1 MVDSGGKSVHALIF
15 IDARDDVEFRKR
27 VRYLYKYCHDHGIP
41 VDPQNKNVSRK
52 TRMPG
57 VTRKG
62 NRQYI
67 LATHVG
73 KKTWADWVD
82 YVEGVDEEDDLPDI
96 EYISECQERPEPPEE
111 QIEGILTQGSKMMIV
126 AGSKAGKSM
135 LLMQLCICLSEGL
148 PWLGFPCK
156 KGKVL
161 YVNLELKENTCRK
174 RFWDIYDA
182 MGLERDKYY
191 NLACLHLRGK
201 AEPLDKLAPKI
212 IKKARGR
219 GFDVVIIDPLFKVLT
234 GDENSAS
241 AMAEFVNNFDHICEE
256 LGCSVVTAHH
266 HSKGAQGG
274 KKSMDRASGSGVF
287 ARDADALLDLG
298 ELELTQDVKRTLG
311 SDKVKGFR
319 LESTLREFEEITP
332 TDVWYTYPLYHVDEE
347 GVLSDLGVQGS
358 SQAGRIKNKK
368 SKTTE
373 QAEGEFRTA
382 FDACSHNGAASVD
395 DIAAYLNQ
403 SVSTVYERRR
413 KLKDEYTLDNR
424 TITKIK
430 AG

>member
-1 MVDSGGKSVHALIF
+1 
-15 IDARDDVEFRKR
+15 
-27 VRYLYKYCHDHGIP
+27 
-41 VDPQNKNVSRK
+41 
-52 TRMPG
+52 
-57 VTRKG
+57 
-62 NRQYI
+62 
-67 LATHVG
+67 
-73 KKTWADWVD
+73 
-82 YVEGVDEEDDLPDI
+82 
-96 EYISECQERPEPPEE
+96 
-111 QIEGILTQGSKMMIV
+111 
-126 AGSKAGKSM
+126 
-135 LLMQLCICLSEGL
+135 
-148 PWLGFPCK
+148 
-156 KGKVL
+156 
-161 YVNLELKENTCRK
+161 
-174 RFWDIYDA
+174 
-182 MGLERDKYY
+182 
-191 NLACLHLRGK
+191 
-201 AEPLDKLAPKI
+201 
-212 IKKARGR
+212 
-219 GFDVVIIDPLFKVLT
+219 
-234 GDENSAS
+234 
-241 AMAEFVNNFDHICEE
+241 
-256 LGCSVVTAHH
+256 
-266 HSKGAQGG
+266 
-274 KKSMDRASGSGVF
+274 MDRASGSGVF

-395 DIAAYLNQ
+395 DMAAYLNQ